1 METNNIRIEGR
12 PRREIFDVIISDL
25 STINRKNLLL
35 THFIWTICR
44 DFFLYDENRDS
55 SLILGNLSAGC
66 VFKRRNEQDT
76 CIVASGGSAEGQ
88 GFRAVRV
95 SLFALVDALLENRQ
109 NLELLSRGKILRIN
123 IRHYGRIRMSFRET
137 DEVYNEICKN
147 ENLAAVMEERRI
159 FAEKLR
165 RIIWSM
171 TEEGKA
177 QTEEEQEKISLAYVY
192 DRSFGGLKRYL
203 NSKSFSVF

>member
-1 METNNIRIEGR
+1 MHWWMHFWRTDRIWNC
-12 PRREIFDVIISDL
+12 F
-25 STINRKNLLL
+25 
-35 THFIWTICR
+35 
-44 DFFLYDENRDS
+44 
-55 SLILGNLSAGC
+55 
-66 VFKRRNEQDT
+66 
-76 CIVASGGSAEGQ
+76 
-88 GFRAVRV
+88 
-95 SLFALVDALLENRQ
+95 
-109 NLELLSRGKILRIN
+109 RGKIFEDKYQAWWPDTDVIQ
-123 IRHYGRIRMSFRET
+123 RET

-147 ENLAAVMEERRI
+147 ENLAAVMEELLN

-192 DRSFGGLKRYL
+192 DREFRRIKSAYL